1 MDSAPTSDLIRR
13 ARRAYELGRLRVAC
27 RVLVLVAAVTVM
39 TGVVGGPRRAA
50 VLAGLLSV
58 VGVGLRWWGGPAGRG
73 VVPGIVGGSTVMLAL
88 VMLRDYGVA
97 CETTPSYGVM
107 CVGAGLGAGAILWR
121 SLPRE
126 SNELAPSAVWAAS
139 IAGATTAL
147 GCAPFGLGA
156 SLGVAAAVVIGGI
169 GVTVLAPR

>member
-1 MDSAPTSDLIRR
+1 MDSAPTSDFLRR

-27 RVLVLVAAVTVM
+27 RVLPLVTLVAAM
-39 TGVVGGPRRAA
+39 TAVVGEPRRAVA
-50 VLAGLLSV
+50 LAGLLSV
-58 VGVGLRWWGGPAGRG
+58 IGVGLRWWGGAAGRAVMPG
-73 VVPGIVGGSTVMLAL
+73 VTVGSTVMLAL
-88 VMLRDYGVA
+88 LAIRDCGVA
-97 CETTPSYGVM
+97 CEATPSYGLM
-107 CVGAGLGAGAILWR
+107 CVGAGLGTGAILWR
-121 SLPRE
+121 ALQGE

-169 GVTVLAPR
+169 GVTVLAAR